1 MGIDILA
8 AATLVVLSLCVL
20 LTFVGLKIYSPR
32 KGHGLCVVV
41 DSNGNYLWR
50 ESIHVT
56 ANLNKK

>member
-1 MGIDILA
+1 MEIDILV
-8 AATLVVLSLCVL
+8 AATLVILSLCFL
-20 LTFVGLKIYSPR
+20 LAFIGLKIYSPR
-32 KGHGLCVVV
+32 KGQGLCVVV